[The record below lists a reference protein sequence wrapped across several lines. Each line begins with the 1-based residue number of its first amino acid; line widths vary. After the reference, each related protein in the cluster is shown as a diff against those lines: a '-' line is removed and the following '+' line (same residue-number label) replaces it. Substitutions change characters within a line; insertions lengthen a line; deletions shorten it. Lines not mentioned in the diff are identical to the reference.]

1 MQVSDPRRLCGVNRS
16 AGQVSRPYRRSQGLT
31 PTHKE
36 VHTPACVRT
45 SAAQGTHACAHSPCS
60 IQTFYTCTPEPSGW
74 GCLLHVYTFPA
85 FLQRIIQSSIVTSI
99 RIIYTQSTPGPM
111 QFTKNIL
118 AAIDQGMTLPRI
130 LLRSNMGLEQ
140 CLPPSVCLRTQVD
153 WNSEGQQKTG
163 SEGRVSRPS
172 PSQTRSP
179 RKPGLLLSDERGT
192 DGQPDVFA
200 ASVPW
205 TKSGPTR
212 VTDISV
218 RA

>member
-16 AGQVSRPYRRSQGLT
+16 ADQVSRPYRRSQGLT

-111 QFTKNIL
+111 QFTKEHTCSHRSRNDSPKDIIKVKHGPR
-118 AAIDQGMTLPRI
+118 AMSPSKCLPEDTG
-130 LLRSNMGLEQ
+130 GLE
-140 CLPPSVCLRTQVD
+140 LRGTTKDGVRRSGFTSQSLANQV
-153 WNSEGQQKTG
+153 T
-163 SEGRVSRPS
+163 
-172 PSQTRSP
+172 SQTRTVA
-179 RKPGLLLSDERGT
+179 K
-192 DGQPDVFA
+192 
-200 ASVPW
+200 
-205 TKSGPTR
+205 
-212 VTDISV
+212 
-218 RA
+218 